1 MTGSERLLFFFI
13 GLVTTFV
20 FIRISVRMIR
30 AKVRWWPGNVVHGD
44 THVHHVVFGTVL
56 MLLSSVTGL
65 VIPDDLYGARLAA
78 AAGLGVGAAL
88 VLDEFALILHLRD
101 VYWTKAGRLSVDAVF
116 LAIGLTGTF
125 LLGARPL
132 GYDEV
137 LQLNPETTP
146 ASTFTLRVIA
156 IGVNLCLAIVA
167 LLKGKIWTGLLG
179 LLVPVVPAV
188 GAVRLARPGS
198 PWARWRYPEGSRKL
212 TRAYRR
218 EARIRQPIIRAKIA
232 VQEFISGRHDLPDQD
247 RS

>member
-1 MTGSERLLFFFI
+1 
-13 GLVTTFV
+13 
-20 FIRISVRMIR
+20 
-30 AKVRWWPGNVVHGD
+30 
-44 THVHHVVFGTVL
+44 
-56 MLLSSVTGL
+56 
-65 VIPDDLYGARLAA
+65 
-78 AAGLGVGAAL
+78 
-88 VLDEFALILHLRD
+88 

-132 GYDEV
+132 GYDDV
-137 LQLNPETTP
+137 LQLNPDTTP
-146 ASTFTLRVIA
+146 ADTFTTRLIT
-156 IGVNLCLAIVA
+156 IGVNLCFAIVA

-218 EARIRQPIIRAKIA
+218 EARIRQPIIKAKIA